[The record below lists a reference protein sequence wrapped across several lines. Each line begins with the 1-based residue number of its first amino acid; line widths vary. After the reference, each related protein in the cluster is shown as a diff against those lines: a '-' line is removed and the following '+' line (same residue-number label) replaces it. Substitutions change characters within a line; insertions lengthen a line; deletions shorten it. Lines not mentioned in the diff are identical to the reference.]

1 MIDENDD
8 GKLSVG
14 ELENFFNDKKTG
26 SDKNMFGQDFAA
38 IVMKEADFDKNNEI
52 DFKEFKKSI
61 NQFMVGSTFSAIEI
75 PSKYNQ

>member
-26 SDKNMFGQDFAA
+26 SDKNMFG
-38 IVMKEADFDKNNEI
+38 
-52 DFKEFKKSI
+52 
-61 NQFMVGSTFSAIEI
+61 
-75 PSKYNQ
+75 